1 MGFFWIPSSLLLSLY
16 GKEHYFRRN
25 IWGTVIPQ
33 SDSTVICFRKWFEWD
48 KTGQGEVLGQH
59 EPETHAERRDRRV
72 WEVLSLLMW
81 LLCLGT
87 ALRGVMLFLQIHVTC
102 CPCLRHSPSLP
113 PPALSFFF
121 PLAVSQNFW
130 NFWITEISA
139 HMHINTHATLAQVKL
154 ALLVQSYI
162 RGLSEAR
169 EYQTCTAWK
178 KLVHFM
184 YTTCA
189 LPTWYAW
196 LYLASFLN
204 SADYNDLQHLNIW
217 IHFMI
222 YI

>member
-25 IWGTVIPQ
+25 IWDKVWFHSDLLQEVIWMRQNGTGGGVRAAWAWNA
-33 SDSTVICFRKWFEWD
+33 CR
-48 KTGQGEVLGQH
+48 
-59 EPETHAERRDRRV
+59 ET
-72 WEVLSLLMW
+72 WLSLLLW

>member
-1 MGFFWIPSSLLLSLY
+1 MRQNGTGGGVRAAWAWNACRETWLSLLL
-16 GKEHYFRRN
+16 
-25 IWGTVIPQ
+25 
-33 SDSTVICFRKWFEWD
+33 
-48 KTGQGEVLGQH
+48 
-59 EPETHAERRDRRV
+59 
-72 WEVLSLLMW
+72 W

-121 PLAVSQNFW
+121 PWLSLRISYLVLSVFPL
-130 NFWITEISA
+130 TEISA
-139 HMHINTHATLAQVKL
+139 HMHINTHATQAQVKL
-154 ALLVQSYI
+154 ALLVPSYI

-196 LYLASFLN
+196 LCLASFLN
-204 SADYNDLQHLNIW
+204 SADYKDLQHLNMW
-217 IHFMI
+217 IHFII